1 MPPTIVS
8 PAACEVR
15 AVIRF
20 LSAKGVKPIDIHREI
35 CEVYGQNIMSDGMV
49 RKWVRAFKDGRTNV
63 HDEQRS
69 GRPSVVNED
78 LVQKVDEKKF
88 SSPKKKRMRK
98 SSLSASEKV
107 VICNI
112 YKLVE
117 EMWPKDQFMY
127 SKDVA
132 MKTAETAGVH
142 ISTVYKVMKEK
153 KTTKCLSSPKT
164 VSKRLTALNN
174 LDELDLNGIRR
185 KVHTSTLF

>member
-63 HDEQRS
+63 HDEERS

-78 LVQKVDEKKF
+78 LVQKVDEK
-88 SSPKKKRMRK
+88 SSCRAVLTSDANLVAITAAINSNLGIVTDCTVTLRSHSVRK
-98 SSLSASEKV
+98 NTHPAYDDWLASL
-107 VICNI
+107 
-112 YKLVE
+112 
-117 EMWPKDQFMY
+117 
-127 SKDVA
+127 
-132 MKTAETAGVH
+132 KT
-142 ISTVYKVMKEK
+142 
-153 KTTKCLSSPKT
+153 
-164 VSKRLTALNN
+164 
-174 LDELDLNGIRR
+174 
-185 KVHTSTLF
+185 